1 MDEKIKDH
9 TSNKK
14 VSVIIPTYNRAT
26 TIIKSINS
34 VLNQTYSNFEIV
46 VVDDNSDD
54 NTKDIIKQIQDDRII
69 YIKNKKNLGAAS
81 ARNIGI
87 KNATGELIA
96 FQDSDDEWDK
106 TKIEKQ
112 IKKLSENEK
121 YGAVYCAFMYIG
133 KESTYQIPD
142 ASEPISKLEGN
153 IFENL
158 LQRNT
163 VSTQTLLVKKSVL
176 DSIGIFN
183 DKLKALEDWELA
195 LRISREFLFGYINE
209 CLVNVY
215 YSENSVNNN
224 VENSSLAQ
232 IYIYGRYLKFVLDK
246 RKYIDGILYM
256 LRTINK
262 VQNKKVYEECINKIV
277 SFGILDEFSLMIISK
292 EINRSER
299 FIKKYNFFIDLFSHD
314 NFTKY
319 IKENIENI
327 ENNNN
332 AIALYGAGKIGKIL
346 YKILKEEK
354 FKPRCIIDKN
364 NIIEDGITVLSK
376 NILPKE
382 IKLIIMTIPY
392 EKKLIEQI
400 KSEFNVKIIMIE
412 ELV

>member
-1 MDEKIKDH
+1 
-9 TSNKK
+9 
-14 VSVIIPTYNRAT
+14 
-26 TIIKSINS
+26 
-34 VLNQTYSNFEIV
+34 
-46 VVDDNSDD
+46 
-54 NTKDIIKQIQDDRII
+54 
-69 YIKNKKNLGAAS
+69 
-81 ARNIGI
+81 
-87 KNATGELIA
+87 
-96 FQDSDDEWDK
+96 
-106 TKIEKQ
+106 
-112 IKKLSENEK
+112 
-121 YGAVYCAFMYIG
+121 MYIG

-176 DSIGIFN
+176 NSIGMFN

-232 IYIYGRYLKFVLDK
+232 IYIYDRYLKFVLDK
-246 RKYIDGILYM
+246 RKYIDSILYM

-262 VQNKKVYEECINKIV
+262 VQNKKVYEECINKLV

-354 FKPRCIIDKN
+354 FKPRCIIDK
-364 NIIEDGITVLSK
+364 IIL
-376 NILPKE
+376 
-382 IKLIIMTIPY
+382 
-392 EKKLIEQI
+392 
-400 KSEFNVKIIMIE
+400 
-412 ELV
+412 

>member
-1 MDEKIKDH
+1 M
-9 TSNKK
+9 
-14 VSVIIPTYNRAT
+14 
-26 TIIKSINS
+26 
-34 VLNQTYSNFEIV
+34 
-46 VVDDNSDD
+46 
-54 NTKDIIKQIQDDRII
+54 
-69 YIKNKKNLGAAS
+69 
-81 ARNIGI
+81 
-87 KNATGELIA
+87 
-96 FQDSDDEWDK
+96 
-106 TKIEKQ
+106 
-112 IKKLSENEK
+112 
-121 YGAVYCAFMYIG
+121 
-133 KESTYQIPD
+133 
-142 ASEPISKLEGN
+142 
-153 IFENL
+153 
-158 LQRNT
+158 
-163 VSTQTLLVKKSVL
+163 
-176 DSIGIFN
+176 FN

-224 VENSSLAQ
+224 IENSSLAQ
-232 IYIYGRYLKFVLDK
+232 IYIYDRYLKFVLDK
-246 RKYIDGILYM
+246 RKYIDSILYM

-262 VQNKKVYEECINKIV
+262 VQNKKVYEECINKLV

-364 NIIEDGITVLSK
+364 NIIEDGITILSK

-400 KSEFNVKIIMIE
+400 KSEFNVKVIMIE